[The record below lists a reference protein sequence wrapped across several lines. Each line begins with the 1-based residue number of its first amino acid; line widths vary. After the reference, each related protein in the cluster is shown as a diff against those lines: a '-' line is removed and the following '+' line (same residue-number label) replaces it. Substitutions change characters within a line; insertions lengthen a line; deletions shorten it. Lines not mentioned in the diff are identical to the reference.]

1 MAEGYADPVA
11 ADLEYS
17 GLKARAWDALRG
29 DTSDWVD
36 RAFYLELINEL
47 GQPVL
52 DVGCGTGR
60 LLLDFLAAGV
70 DIDGVEI
77 SPDML
82 AILRARSET
91 AGVDLAGRVHQSAM
105 ETMSLP
111 RRYRLI
117 LVPSSSFQLLVNPTD
132 AVGAMQRF
140 HDHLESRGT
149 LVMPWIDIAQD
160 YPDGA
165 TDARTREITL
175 EDESVVRLAYRGW
188 FEPATGLEHTDE
200 LYERLIDGKV
210 VEQERIVRSPATRQ
224 YDRAMI
230 QSLHAMAGLGEL
242 QWLSGFTRNDARPG
256 DRIITTLA
264 RGRRIASPGI

>member
-1 MAEGYADPVA
+1 M
-11 ADLEYS
+11 DLEYT

-29 DTSDWVD
+29 DTSDWAD
-36 RAFYLELINEL
+36 RAFYLELIREL

-77 SPDML
+77 SSDML
-82 AILRARSET
+82 SILKARSEV
-91 AGVDLAGRVHQSAM
+91 AGVDVAGRVHQSAM
-105 ETMSLP
+105 ETMALP

-117 LVPSSSFQLLVNPTD
+117 LVPSSSFQLLVDPTD
-132 AVGAMQRF
+132 AASAMRRF

-160 YPDGA
+160 YPGGA
-165 TDARTREITL
+165 TDAGTKEATL
-175 EDESVVRLAYRGW
+175 QDGSVVRLTYRGW
-188 FEPATGLEHTDE
+188 FDPATGYEHTDE
-200 LYERLIDGKV
+200 LYERLIDGEV
-210 VEQERIVRSPATRQ
+210 VEQERTVRSPATRH

-230 QSLHAMAGLGEL
+230 ESLHATAGLGDL
-242 QWLSGFTRNDARPG
+242 RWLSGFTRDIARPG

-264 RGRRIASPGI
+264 RRTVADVTSNA